1 MKIFLKLKT
10 LLVISII
17 SFTLNIY
24 SQDGTI
30 DLSFGTDGWVFAS
43 IEDRKSGGSDVAV
56 QTDGKIVVVGTYN
69 NGSNDDF
76 IVTRYNQDG
85 TIDLTFGTNGVTI
98 IPVGPTFDVA
108 ICVAIQDDGKII
120 VAGYVIGTD
129 SNDFGLARVNSDG
142 TIDSTFGT
150 DGRVITPIG
159 DQQDYLTA
167 IKIQSD
173 GKIVAVG
180 YPQGGDVNLYDAMIV
195 RYLSNGELDNSFG
208 NGGIITTDFN
218 GGADAF
224 NDVTIQRDGKIIV
237 AGYTNNKV
245 SLRKEIFLVRYNVD
259 GSLDTSFDGTGM
271 VTKLVPLTP
280 GAYTSTYSYAV
291 AVQKDGKILVAGESF
306 PKIVLLRYSSDG
318 TLDSTFGTDGIVI
331 TAGKD
336 SLNQSTPNSILVQDN
351 GQFIVTGHSYLEGTR
366 MATAIRYNDD
376 GSIDE
381 TFGDNGFAF
390 ANTEGGFY
398 YGAKS
403 TMQSDGKI
411 LISGRDLVA
420 GVGRIGLVRIN
431 NTGTPVTD
439 VDLNNSIILN
449 EFELLQNYPNPFNPT
464 TMISFKIAKEDNYKL
479 QVFNLLGEE
488 VATLVNKTLQNGIYV
503 INFNVNSTN
512 KRLTS
517 GVYFYTL
524 SSGSMGITKKMILLR

>member
-1 MKIFLKLKT
+1 
-10 LLVISII
+10 
-17 SFTLNIY
+17 
-24 SQDGTI
+24 
-30 DLSFGTDGWVFAS
+30 
-43 IEDRKSGGSDVAV
+43 
-56 QTDGKIVVVGTYN
+56 
-69 NGSNDDF
+69 
-76 IVTRYNQDG
+76 
-85 TIDLTFGTNGVTI
+85 
-98 IPVGPTFDVA
+98 
-108 ICVAIQDDGKII
+108 
-120 VAGYVIGTD
+120 
-129 SNDFGLARVNSDG
+129 
-142 TIDSTFGT
+142 
-150 DGRVITPIG
+150 
-159 DQQDYLTA
+159 
-167 IKIQSD
+167 
-173 GKIVAVG
+173 
-180 YPQGGDVNLYDAMIV
+180 
-195 RYLSNGELDNSFG
+195 
-208 NGGIITTDFN
+208 
-218 GGADAF
+218 
-224 NDVTIQRDGKIIV
+224 
-237 AGYTNNKV
+237 
-245 SLRKEIFLVRYNVD
+245 
-259 GSLDTSFDGTGM
+259 
-271 VTKLVPLTP
+271 
-280 GAYTSTYSYAV
+280 
-291 AVQKDGKILVAGESF
+291 
-306 PKIVLLRYSSDG
+306 
-318 TLDSTFGTDGIVI
+318 
-331 TAGKD
+331 
-336 SLNQSTPNSILVQDN
+336 
-351 GQFIVTGHSYLEGTR
+351 